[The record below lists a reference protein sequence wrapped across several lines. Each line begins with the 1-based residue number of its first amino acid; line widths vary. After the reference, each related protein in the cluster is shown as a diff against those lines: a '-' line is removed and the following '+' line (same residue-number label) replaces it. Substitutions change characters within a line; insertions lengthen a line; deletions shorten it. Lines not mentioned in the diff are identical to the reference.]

1 VLQRGI
7 VRERCS
13 LRSPRFHR
21 EDRPDVPAR
30 RLSGLDAGFLYVE
43 SPETPMHVGSLTL
56 YDPPRDLAG
65 SFADRVRAHLAAR
78 MHLSPLLH
86 QALAPMPL
94 DLGHPVWIEAPEVD
108 LDWHVVGL
116 RVSRPGRMAEL
127 EALVA
132 KLHAERLDRGRPLW
146 RFHVIEGLADGRVA
160 IYAQVHHAALD
171 GNAGVRLAEAL
182 MDLGPEPRQVP
193 RGTPRDPKRPGAR
206 RLLGDLLDN
215 AIGQYATIV
224 RHVPALARA
233 AAGAVV
239 EAGSQLPEIATLRER
254 LLAPRT
260 PFNAQI
266 AAERVIRTH
275 TLPLDQAR
283 TVASAAGATLNDVLL
298 ATVSGA
304 LRLYLRRRGAL
315 PVRSLV
321 AAVPLP
327 LREAGDARMSNQ
339 VTMLPATLA
348 TTARSPATRIAAI
361 RAGMNELKAAT
372 GAFRG
377 LIPTDFPSLGAP
389 WLVGGLSKL
398 LARSRLADR
407 LPLPA
412 NLVVSN
418 VPGPPVPL
426 WLAGARMRAYYP
438 LSIVIHGL
446 ALNITVHSYDGH
458 LDFGLVACARAV
470 PDLDRLAKDLDAS
483 FDELR
488 AWAAARAAREGKAA
502 PNRSHRPAQDARQA
516 RSKAA
521 TAVRSAAHATA
532 SRGAATMRRRRSGAP

>member
-1 VLQRGI
+1 M
-7 VRERCS
+7 
-13 LRSPRFHR
+13 
-21 EDRPDVPAR
+21 PAR

-43 SPETPMHVGSLTL
+43 SAETPMHVGSLTL
-56 YDPPRDLAG
+56 YDRPDDLDG
-65 SFADRVRAHLAAR
+65 SFADRVRAHLAKR

-94 DLGHPVWIEAPEVD
+94 DLGHPVWVEAPEVD
-108 LDWHVVGL
+108 LRWHVVGWRL
-116 RVSRPGRMAEL
+116 PRPGRRAQL
-127 EALVA
+127 DALVA
-132 KLHAERLDRGRPLW
+132 KLHAERLDRSRPLW

-160 IYAQVHHAALD
+160 MYAQVHHAALD
-171 GNAGVRLAEAL
+171 GNAGVKLAEAL
-182 MDLGPEPRQVP
+182 MDLGPVP
-193 RGTPRDPKRPGAR
+193 REVPPGTPRHARSPGVR
-206 RLLGDLLDN
+206 RLLGELLDN
-215 AIGQYATIV
+215 SLGQYAKIA
-224 RHVPALARA
+224 RHVPDLARA

-239 EAGSQLPEIATLRER
+239 DAGSGLPGLASLRER

-266 AAERVIRTH
+266 GTERVVRTH
-275 TLPLDQAR
+275 SLPLDDAR
-283 TVASAAGATLNDVLL
+283 AIATVAGVTLNDVLL

-304 LRLYLRRRGAL
+304 LRHYLVHRRAL
-315 PVRSLV
+315 PRRSLV
-321 AAVPLP
+321 AAVPLS
-327 LREAGDARMSNQ
+327 LRDAGDARMTNQ

-348 TTARSPATRIAAI
+348 TNARSPEKRLAAI
-361 RAGMNELKAAT
+361 HAGMGQIKSAT

-389 WLVGGLSKL
+389 WLLGGLSRL
-398 LARSRLADR
+398 LSRSRLADR

-458 LDFGLVACARAV
+458 LDFGLVACPRAV
-470 PDLDRLAKDLDAS
+470 PDLDVLVDGLDAS
-483 FDELR
+483 FAELR
-488 AWAAARAAREGKAA
+488 TWAAGRLAGGSDATPKRASSAAAAKAPQRTGSRGKPKAEDRAKPKRAA
-502 PNRSHRPAQDARQA
+502 S
-516 RSKAA
+516 
-521 TAVRSAAHATA
+521 A
-532 SRGAATMRRRRSGAP
+532 SRSRKTTP